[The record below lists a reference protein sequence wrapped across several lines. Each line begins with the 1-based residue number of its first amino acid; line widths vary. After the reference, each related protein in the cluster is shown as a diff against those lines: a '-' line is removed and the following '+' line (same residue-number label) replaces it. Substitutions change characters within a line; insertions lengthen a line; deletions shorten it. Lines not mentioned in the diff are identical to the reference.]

1 MATYKNLTGNFFEI
15 GAGQTAE
22 INIISDGTNYY
33 VRHISDNDL
42 NKYAYGVRWN
52 KNDSSPVLTRI
63 GNPEFHRTLPIQ
75 SQMRGC
81 VHKNGVIQYYLRA
94 DNWNYK
100 ENGEESVLDGT
111 DGDVGI
117 EVPRFY
123 IWQEDNGD
131 ERAVYTSERKLVDY
145 AEMSPHCIIS
155 PWGPTLDNT
164 DSSSP
169 KLRCVKNTTANFRG
183 GTGASTWDS
192 DAAAT
197 YRGTLGKPKTNITR
211 ATARTYAR
219 NNNTELLS
227 YTQYKNIIYWL
238 YVIEYANFNSQAA
251 FNSSLT
257 TEGYRQG
264 GLGDGVTTVDYNY
277 LGYYNSWNP
286 LTPCGYYNEIG
297 NGTGVKAMQIT
308 MPTTSGGA
316 PSQVYNLNV
325 PRWRGIEN
333 PFGDYWKNLD
343 GIVIVRPA
351 AQSGQDMTAYIIND
365 PANYT
370 DSIPTI
376 YDRTVTDVIGSDGWV
391 KEFHVGNYADILS
404 TLNGGSQST
413 YMCDYIY
420 SNYLS
425 SEGLNYTAL
434 SGGGAYSGS
443 YAGLGYLYCQYS
455 VSRLYAY
462 CGFLTCK
469 VLE

>member
-1 MATYKNLTGNFFEI
+1 M
-15 GAGQTAE
+15 
-22 INIISDGTNYY
+22 
-33 VRHISDNDL
+33 
-42 NKYAYGVRWN
+42 GV
-52 KNDSSPVLTRI
+52 
-63 GNPEFHRTLPIQ
+63 
-75 SQMRGC
+75 
-81 VHKNGVIQYYLRA
+81 
-94 DNWNYK
+94 
-100 ENGEESVLDGT
+100 
-111 DGDVGI
+111 

-257 TEGYRQG
+257 TERYRQG

-277 LGYYNSWNP
+277 WGYYNS
-286 LTPCGYYNEIG
+286 
-297 NGTGVKAMQIT
+297 
-308 MPTTSGGA
+308 
-316 PSQVYNLNV
+316 
-325 PRWRGIEN
+325 
-333 PFGDYWKNLD
+333 
-343 GIVIVRPA
+343 
-351 AQSGQDMTAYIIND
+351 
-365 PANYT
+365 
-370 DSIPTI
+370 
-376 YDRTVTDVIGSDGWV
+376 
-391 KEFHVGNYADILS
+391 
-404 TLNGGSQST
+404 
-413 YMCDYIY
+413 
-420 SNYLS
+420 
-425 SEGLNYTAL
+425 
-434 SGGGAYSGS
+434 
-443 YAGLGYLYCQYS
+443 
-455 VSRLYAY
+455 
-462 CGFLTCK
+462 
-469 VLE
+469 